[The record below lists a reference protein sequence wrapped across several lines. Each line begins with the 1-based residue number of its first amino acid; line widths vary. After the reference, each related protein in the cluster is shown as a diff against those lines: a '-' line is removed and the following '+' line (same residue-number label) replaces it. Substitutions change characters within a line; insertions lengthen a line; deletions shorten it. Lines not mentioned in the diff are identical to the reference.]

1 MGMDITRGMAVLKAA
16 WSFGSTDTPAETTTV
31 AEVEG
36 TDLSGEFLAEAQ
48 SYLNMGRHQSA
59 AIMAGDALEEALRRL
74 CSDNR
79 VALSRP
85 TVDGMIAELARQGVY
100 DSLVE
105 QQLSEYTSLYEK
117 AMSGLWSEVSK
128 DDVESM
134 LRDLRAFVVDH
145 VSNN

>member
-1 MGMDITRGMAVLKAA
+1 
-16 WSFGSTDTPAETTTV
+16 
-31 AEVEG
+31 
-36 TDLSGEFLAEAQ
+36 
-48 SYLNMGRHQSA
+48 
-59 AIMAGDALEEALRRL
+59 
-74 CSDNR
+74 
-79 VALSRP
+79 LSRP
-85 TVDGMIAELARQGVY
+85 TVDSMIAELARQGVY

-145 VSNN
+145 SSNN

>member
-1 MGMDITRGMAVLKAA
+1 MWMDITRGMAVLKAA
-16 WSFGSTDTPAETTTV
+16 WSFGSTDAPAETTTV
-31 AEVEG
+31 ADFAG

-48 SYLNMGRHQSA
+48 SYLNNGRHQGA
-59 AIMAGDALEEALRRL
+59 AILAGDAMEETLRRL
-74 CSDNR
+74 CVDNS
-79 VALSRP
+79 VSLARP

-105 QQLSEYTSLYEK
+105 QQLSEYTSLHEK
-117 AMSGLWSEVSK
+117 AVNGLWSEVSK

-145 VSNN
+145 VTN